1 MNYEINIQE
10 TAAYGIIMQTGP
22 PSFVTRISETSSLYG
37 FERFKLKYD
46 LNGCLGVLDIVTHL
60 DSTN

>member
-22 PSFVTRISETSSLYG
+22 PSFVTRISETSSLYA

-46 LNGCLGVLDIVTHL
+46 LLKWMVLDIVTHL

>member
-10 TAAYGIIMQTGP
+10 TAADDIIKQTGP
-22 PSFVTRISETSSLYG
+22 PSFITRISETSSLYA

-46 LNGCLGVLDIVTHL
+46 LLKWMVF
-60 DSTN
+60 ST